1 MVPHSAEFGCPP
13 APRLNTSE
21 LNFRLRGRLVELSGR
36 VTQKRASRFMTLRD
50 QFGTIQLVAPM
61 EELRMKT
68 KKHFVELHM
77 WFTVLKQTRFIQL
90 HSQGLNVPW
99 SEATLQL
106 GDEEGVYPIEWV
118 EDKATEIVT
127 LTFQRKI
134 RVGKFHSLVI
144 RKISGDFGEGFHEV
158 DLGRGRLVDAVQYKG
173 IYNKYHPD
181 PQVLT
186 DYGTPQHQPPLHL
199 PLL

>member
-1 MVPHSAEFGCPP
+1 MTVNSWVALVLPVILLVPSPVSSLDP
-13 APRLNTSE
+13 IPRLNSSISFPE
-21 LNFRLRGRLVELSGR
+21 HYWVQL
-36 VTQKRASRFMTLRD
+36 TLD
-50 QFGTIQLVAPM
+50 V
-61 EELRMKT
+61 KT
-68 KKHFVELHM
+68 KKHFVDLFM

-90 HSQGLNVPW
+90 HSKGLNVPW

-134 RVGKFHSLVI
+134 RVGKFHSLVF

-158 DLGRGRLVDAVQYKG
+158 DLGRGR
-173 IYNKYHPD
+173 
-181 PQVLT
+181 
-186 DYGTPQHQPPLHL
+186 
-199 PLL
+199 